1 MNADSKEL
9 LCSKCRKRVSYH
21 ICKHPEKT
29 IIKDTEICYDEFYG
43 ICDEC
48 GQEIYVPG
56 LDDYNEE
63 QIENTYREKKN
74 LIKVSQIKE
83 ILEKYN
89 IEKRPLSR
97 LLGFGE
103 LTITR
108 YMDGQLP
115 SKRYSDILIEILHNE
130 QYMKECVEENAE
142 EVSKVTVGK
151 VLQAID
157 NLEENKKATSMAEK
171 IALYIVCTR
180 ENITNLFLQK
190 MLYYVKGI
198 SILFNDGNSIIPEPC
213 EAWKYGPVFTDVY
226 EKYKKYKKDEI
237 ILNVSSD
244 YVEQLLTEKEKRITD
259 YVLNTFGIYNLWFLK
274 DLTHCEEPWINARKG
289 LDEGDAC
296 HNKMSDEVIKEYFIQ
311 MDKEYGLKKAEGVDA
326 YVSVVKKKCTNL
338 IEYN

>member
-1 MNADSKEL
+1 M
-9 LCSKCRKRVSYH
+9 
-21 ICKHPEKT
+21 
-29 IIKDTEICYDEFYG
+29 
-43 ICDEC
+43 
-48 GQEIYVPG
+48 
-56 LDDYNEE
+56 
-63 QIENTYREKKN
+63 
-74 LIKVSQIKE
+74 
-83 ILEKYN
+83 
-89 IEKRPLSR
+89 
-97 LLGFGE
+97 
-103 LTITR
+103 
-108 YMDGQLP
+108 
-115 SKRYSDILIEILHNE
+115 IEILHNE

-198 SILFNDGNSIIPEPC
+198 SILFNDGKSIIPEPC

-237 ILNVSSD
+237 VLSVSSD